1 MRQNVFNMLSGLL
14 DERLVHAG
22 RLALKGQIVYPVAMY
37 RPQRP
42 AALLMA
48 FFTISLMGAGCQ
60 VPATEPIPG
69 PSLVSSEGSQI
80 QMQTWQKN
88 PSGFESLTITDESGD
103 EIGTMYAFD
112 PALFH
117 FGFEIASSGKSIVEW
132 MAYSTSAVAVINGVY
147 FHDDESPSGL
157 LVHKGAEF
165 STRHF
170 SADKSSVIRL
180 SPKPAIL
187 DSADE
192 IASGIASKEAAQSY
206 PLLLEDKK
214 PQVAADTGN
223 KAQRS
228 FIGFRDDEHVVLG
241 VIMKKELSLYELS
254 QLLAKKDYRLNSALN
269 LDGGSSSGLYSR
281 DEETMSYN
289 SLFPVPNVIS
299 VYRRSE

>member
-1 MRQNVFNMLSGLL
+1 
-14 DERLVHAG
+14 
-22 RLALKGQIVYPVAMY
+22 MY
-37 RPQRP
+37 HPQRP
-42 AALLMA
+42 AALLMV

-60 VPATEPIPG
+60 DHLPHSLFFGKEEGGQISDTQSPFFPKEGAG
-69 PSLVSSEGSQI
+69 DDSAPSQP
-80 QMQTWQKN
+80 QNWQKN
-88 PSGFESLTITDESGD
+88 PSGFESLTIIDESND
-103 EIGTMYAFD
+103 EIGILYAFD
-112 PALFH
+112 PTLFH
-117 FGFEIASSGKSIVEW
+117 FGFEVASSGKSIVEW
-132 MAYSTSAVAVINGVY
+132 MTYSTSAIAVINGVY

-157 LVHKGAEF
+157 LVHKDTEI

-187 DSADE
+187 DTADE